1 MADIT
6 FNSWQVYDLTH
17 YETFAMDNMADA
29 DLTVSLLIPLD
40 SAHRNNGAFRIV
52 TYGGETETVPI
63 LVEDLFP
70 SPPDSLKGL
79 YVNVPCSTACISF
92 PVNSTASWWE
102 DIESMIRNVEKMKE
116 IKQNPSPPHP
126 VT

>member
-1 MADIT
+1 MPSTDMADTVI
-6 FNSWQVYDLTH
+6 NSWQVYDLAH
-17 YETFAMDNMADA
+17 YETFAMDNTVDT

-40 SAHRNNGAFRIV
+40 SAHRNNGAFRII

-79 YVNVPCSTACISF
+79 SVNVPCSTACISF
-92 PVNSTASWWE
+92 PANCTAGWWE
-102 DIESMIRNVEKMKE
+102 DVETMIRNVEQ
-116 IKQNPSPPHP
+116 IRGI
-126 VT
+126 